1 LPGFVLVGTPV
12 VSTST
17 VLFGFL
23 AASRTG
29 TTIVLAF
36 PIPDGSASSATKL
49 GVAIVVRSFAV
60 QQEMIKIVEE
70 SRRNKQDKVNV

>member
-1 LPGFVLVGTPV
+1 LPGFVLVGSPV

-36 PIPDGSASSATKL
+36 PVPDRPASSATKL
-49 GVAIVVRSFAV
+49 GVAIVARSFAV
-60 QQEMIKIVEE
+60 QYDITKMNPVKKKE
-70 SRRNKQDKVNV
+70 